1 MAGMPWLYLIDTSP
15 RTDFLLSLLAT
26 VGTGG
31 VTVWAA
37 LAGGGAWA
45 VGALFGLTLVL
56 LATTG
61 YARFLWRKDQ
71 ARVESDRLRAAK
83 LRMYR

>member
-37 LAGGGAWA
+37 LAGGGGGGGGG
-45 VGALFGLTLVL
+45 VFGVPPGPP
-56 LATTG
+56 AP
-61 YARFLWRKDQ
+61 AR
-71 ARVESDRLRAAK
+71 
-83 LRMYR
+83 